1 MSAPAHPQ
9 SPPVPAAPS
18 ASHLTL
24 GLYKS
29 IVIDEPAGILR
40 IAVSNSDI
48 AEAVAV
54 SASEA
59 MINGKAPGVTSL
71 VIWLSDGTRKVF
83 DLAVEP
89 GTEALDAVQAAL
101 GHELTGQDIHLSIHG
116 GSVFLTGLALD
127 LESADRAVQMA
138 AVLGKVVNLLQIKL
152 PDGEPQILL
161 RVRFANIDRGA
172 TSNLGINLFSTPNSV
187 LTGATT
193 TGQYGV
199 QPAYD
204 FTQHPPTTALTNLLN
219 IFLYQPNINLG
230 AVVSA
235 LEAKQLA
242 QVLAE
247 PNLLTLS
254 GHRASFLAGG
264 QFPYPTIQGG
274 ANGIGQVTIQ
284 FRDFGIRL
292 NFLPRV
298 TLRGTIQLEVE
309 PEVSSLDPANGL
321 TMNGYTI
328 PGLDVRRVHTEVELR
343 NGQSLVI
350 AGLLDNRVTQTI
362 NKIPGLS
369 ALPLFGKLFES
380 RAILKNNSE
389 LLVIVT
395 PEIVEPIPAGTPPP
409 SLDMPQPFLNV
420 PPSFPARLNP
430 AASIPGTPGSAAG
443 MQNPSSGLAPGAV
456 APAVLALPQYVPVE
470 QLRTAI
476 GIEGVVSK
484 PAETEPRTG
493 LGIAPVIVPPPAQA
507 AEGPRP

>member
-1 MSAPAHPQ
+1 MTRLPRVCWAVLAVRAIGIGQVTPPPTSRPAASTPTAVAPQSSTISPAAGSRVAMSAPAHPQ

-298 TLRGTIQLEVE
+298 TLRGT
-309 PEVSSLDPANGL
+309 
-321 TMNGYTI
+321 
-328 PGLDVRRVHTEVELR
+328 
-343 NGQSLVI
+343 
-350 AGLLDNRVTQTI
+350 
-362 NKIPGLS
+362 
-369 ALPLFGKLFES
+369 
-380 RAILKNNSE
+380 
-389 LLVIVT
+389 
-395 PEIVEPIPAGTPPP
+395 
-409 SLDMPQPFLNV
+409 
-420 PPSFPARLNP
+420 
-430 AASIPGTPGSAAG
+430 
-443 MQNPSSGLAPGAV
+443 
-456 APAVLALPQYVPVE
+456 
-470 QLRTAI
+470 
-476 GIEGVVSK
+476 
-484 PAETEPRTG
+484 
-493 LGIAPVIVPPPAQA
+493 
-507 AEGPRP
+507 

>member
-1 MSAPAHPQ
+1 
-9 SPPVPAAPS
+9 
-18 ASHLTL
+18 
-24 GLYKS
+24 
-29 IVIDEPAGILR
+29 
-40 IAVSNSDI
+40 
-48 AEAVAV
+48 
-54 SASEA
+54 
-59 MINGKAPGVTSL
+59 
-71 VIWLSDGTRKVF
+71 
-83 DLAVEP
+83 
-89 GTEALDAVQAAL
+89 
-101 GHELTGQDIHLSIHG
+101 
-116 GSVFLTGLALD
+116 
-127 LESADRAVQMA
+127 
-138 AVLGKVVNLLQIKL
+138 
-152 PDGEPQILL
+152 
-161 RVRFANIDRGA
+161 
-172 TSNLGINLFSTPNSV
+172 
-187 LTGATT
+187 
-193 TGQYGV
+193 
-199 QPAYD
+199 
-204 FTQHPPTTALTNLLN
+204 
-219 IFLYQPNINLG
+219 
-230 AVVSA
+230 
-235 LEAKQLA
+235 
-242 QVLAE
+242 
-247 PNLLTLS
+247 
-254 GHRASFLAGG
+254 
-264 QFPYPTIQGG
+264 
-274 ANGIGQVTIQ
+274 
-284 FRDFGIRL
+284 
-292 NFLPRV
+292 
-298 TLRGTIQLEVE
+298 
-309 PEVSSLDPANGL
+309 GL